1 MTPVILAGVK
11 IFSKKVLTNETG
23 RDIIRA
29 QRTERKEKEEAEM
42 DIYKTRH
49 QAEKVRKKGEERVIK
64 VDGGYTIMSYENY
77 EIWRKQK

>member
-1 MTPVILAGVK
+1 
-11 IFSKKVLTNETG
+11 
-23 RDIIRA
+23 
-29 QRTERKEKEEAEM
+29 M